1 MSCAVRVGMIYAAIS
16 KESVVFVYYHT
27 VIDGFLSARRHNQ
40 LSCYGRDFGNLWVTA
55 DSACHCGLLPEV
67 IRVSVTSEQ
76 ARWDETRCP
85 TVSLSAH
92 LSCMVTPPP
101 GFSSCPTLLGEENTP
116 FSPVSRFYSHPHRS
130 QTFKDWYQ
138 CDANHRLGKAARAAR
153 ASSLCDSRQSH
164 RYPRNAPFPGSHW
177 NNVSSFLE
185 KISQA
190 EVYIQYMI
198 SKSSLDSGTYL
209 WRTKKKKIPSA
220 KEIVFIFYFFLTK
233 INNLRNKST
242 FFSWLYKR
250 QNSMTLV
257 TLAFTLLLSLKA
269 NSLDTPCL

>member
-27 VIDGFLSARRHNQ
+27 VIDGFLSAGRHNQ

-55 DSACHCGLLPEV
+55 DSACRCGPLPEV

-92 LSCMVTPPP
+92 LSCMVTPLP
-101 GFSSCPTLLGEENTP
+101 GFSGCPTLLGEENTP
-116 FSPVSRFYSHPHRS
+116 FSPVSDSCRFCSHPHPS

-138 CDANHRLGKAARAAR
+138 CDANHRSGKAAQAAR
-153 ASSLCDSRQSH
+153 ASSLRDSRQSH
-164 RYPRNAPFPGSHW
+164 RYPRNAPFPGSRW

-198 SKSSLDSGTYL
+198 SKPSLDSSTYL
-209 WRTKKKKIPSA
+209 WRTKKKKYRVRKKLYLS
-220 KEIVFIFYFFLTK
+220 FIFFLQK
-233 INNLRNKST
+233 
-242 FFSWLYKR
+242 
-250 QNSMTLV
+250 
-257 TLAFTLLLSLKA
+257 
-269 NSLDTPCL
+269 